1 MNTVG
6 FDLIPAISM
15 RQNGHL
21 RAGAPLGHLG
31 AVALGRVAHI
41 DGSSAARVA
50 FVAEHALGGALAVT
64 VEFQARGFDVPY
76 RAFIV
81 DTGIAI
87 ADGQHRYNGACFAV
101 LQQRALGRG
110 RLAQ

>member
-1 MNTVG
+1 MHSVG
-6 FDLIPAISM
+6 LDLIPTISM
-15 RQNGHL
+15 GQNGHL

-50 FVAEHALGGALAVT
+50 FVAEHALGGASTIA
-64 VEFQARGFDVPY
+64 VEFQARGFDISY

-87 ADGQHRYNGACFAV
+87 AYGQDRYDGARLTV
-101 LQQRALGRG
+101 L
-110 RLAQ
+110 